1 MCETRICACCGAEL
15 PIGMFRK
22 GRFGSRLKT
31 CNKCMGQKIKE
42 GRVKNR
48 AELKAIAETP
58 AGQVY
63 DEFFANMT
71 PQQVLSVM
79 ARAKK

>member
-1 MCETRICACCGAEL
+1 
-15 PIGMFRK
+15 
-22 GRFGSRLKT
+22 
-31 CNKCMGQKIKE
+31 MGQKIKE

-79 ARAKK
+79 ARAKKWLESRGYVITLRGEYREVKVTPIKF